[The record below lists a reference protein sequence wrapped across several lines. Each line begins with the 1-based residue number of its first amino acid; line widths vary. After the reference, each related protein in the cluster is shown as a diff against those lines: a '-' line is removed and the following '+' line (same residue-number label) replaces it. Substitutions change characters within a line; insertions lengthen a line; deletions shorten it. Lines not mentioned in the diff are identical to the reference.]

1 MVSEVILFNH
11 IPKTA
16 GTTMKHVLWR
26 AVGSDRV
33 LTSLGED
40 HPDRVAAIA
49 AELDRDL
56 DRPYAIASHVGFGV
70 EERLPARHSYPAF
83 TFLRDPVQRTISRY
97 WHYRSAPRRAAGLE
111 PSQPLEEWLQSDVLH
126 RYNSQAGF
134 LSGLWTRHHLDGAP
148 LARSDFDSELLA
160 AAQRNLET
168 HAVVGLAERFDE
180 SMLLL
185 RDGFGWPL
193 RKTTYRRANGRSR
206 PRELTAAELDAVRA
220 NNELDLELY
229 EFGRALFERRLRAR
243 CADRELRL
251 RRYRRLNRAYG
262 RVYPVTAPAR
272 AVARSLRGD

>member
-1 MVSEVILFNH
+1 VSEVILFNH

-40 HPDRVAAIA
+40 HPERVAAIA
-49 AELDRDL
+49 ARLDRDL
-56 DRPYAIASHVGFGV
+56 ERPYAIASHVGFGV
-70 EERLPARHSYPAF
+70 ERRLPARHSYPAF

-111 PSQPLEEWLQSDVLH
+111 PAQPLEEWLEGEVLH
-126 RYNSQAGF
+126 RYNAQTGF
-134 LSGLWTRHHLDGAP
+134 LGGLWTRHHLDGEP
-148 LARSDFDSELLA
+148 LERARFDRKLLA
-160 AAQRNLET
+160 AAKRNLET
-168 HAVVGLAERFDE
+168 HVVVGLAERFDE

-185 RDGFGWPL
+185 GDAFGWPL

-206 PRELTAAELDAVRA
+206 ERELTPRELEAVRA

-229 EFGRALFERRLRAR
+229 EFGRDLFESRLRAR
-243 CADRELRL
+243 CADRERRL
-251 RRYRRLNRAYG
+251 RRYRRANRAYG

-272 AVARSLRGD
+272 AVARSLRGR